1 MTSRGMA
8 RWSLSLVVVLLL
20 HGLAIL
26 LVWTWP
32 APPVAVTRAP
42 PEGLAVELAPVPESP
57 PAPPREVPPGPPRQ
71 EQHRQAPKVEKKI
84 TMKTVERA
92 DAELPKPVDT
102 PQASKDDTATAN
114 VEQTQAPPSV
124 KAEASQ
130 RYAAATTNAGQRSA
144 ATATWQGALL
154 AHLERY
160 RRYPRQ
166 AERLHQQGV
175 SYVRFAVDRQGHVS
189 AIQLDRSS
197 SFELLD
203 RETLD
208 TVSRANPVPPPPP
221 EIDGDPVDVV
231 VPVAFFLR
239 R

>member
-1 MTSRGMA
+1 MRLAGWA
-8 RWSLSLVVVLLL
+8 CSLLVVLLV
-20 HGLAIL
+20 HA
-26 LVWTWP
+26 LVIALVCTWP
-32 APPVAVTRAP
+32 AAPVAVTRAP
-42 PEGLAVELAPVPESP
+42 PEGLVVELAPVPESP

-71 EQHRQAPKVEKKI
+71 EQHRQAPRVEKKV
-84 TMKTVERA
+84 TVKTVQRP
-92 DAELPKPVDT
+92 DAELSKPDEA
-102 PQASKDDTATAN
+102 PQATHDDTATAN

-124 KAEASQ
+124 KADASA
-130 RYAAATTNAGQRSA
+130 RYAASTTNAGQRST

-154 AHLERY
+154 AHLERF

-189 AIQLDRSS
+189 SIRLDRSS
-197 SFELLD
+197 GFELLD

-208 TVSRANPVPPPPP
+208 TVSRGNPVPPPPA
-221 EIDGDPVDVV
+221 EIEGDPVDVL